1 MAAVEQD
8 ITAEQGAALAVTL
21 TGAGA
26 SLQGRTLRMHVR
38 SKVGVTTTKLVAST
52 TDGRMAVGANP
63 YTTATLAID
72 ADIMAAVSITLPTEY
87 WVYDVES
94 YTTAADVRR
103 EWSGR
108 FTISRDV
115 TRDTEATAEASLS
128 GAVLYSGPQSLTT
141 AQKLQARENIGAGG
155 TYTVATLPS
164 AAAVGALIY
173 VSNESGGAVIAFAD
187 GTNWRRVTDRAVVS

>member
-1 MAAVEQD
+1 MAAVTQD
-8 ITAEQGAALAVTL
+8 ITAEQGAALAVTF

-26 SLQGRTLRMHVR
+26 SLNGRTLRMHVR

-52 TDGRMAVGANP
+52 TDGRLAIGANP

-108 FTISRDV
+108 FTITRDV

-141 AQKLQARENIGAGG
+141 AEKLQSRENIGAGG

-164 AAAVGALIY
+164 AAGAGAMIF
-173 VSNESGGAVIAFAD
+173 VSDEAGGAVVAFSD
-187 GTNWRRVTDRAVVS
+187 GTNWRRVTDRAIVS